1 MWRRSSAGGRSEG
14 NAISGSILFN
24 FASILIEIL
33 TIAIVLEAVLSWF
46 PGALQS
52 QFGRILTDITAPI
65 LSPLRRIVPRV
76 GMIDITPMV
85 AILVLIFIQQA
96 ISHAGTT

>member
-1 MWRRSSAGGRSEG
+1 MITA
-14 NAISGSILFN
+14 
-24 FASILIEIL
+24 L

-65 LSPLRRIVPRV
+65 LSPLRRIVPTI
-76 GMIDITPMV
+76 GAIDITPMV
-85 AILVLIFIQQA
+85 AILVLIFVQQA
-96 ISHAGTT
+96 ISQARPA